1 MSQHE
6 SSMSSRYARDFSG
19 STASRMGEG
28 VRDYL
33 GQGLHTMEDMVTNH
47 PATSGLVIFGVGLG
61 LGLLIGQA
69 LMSGMRQPTTRW
81 LDRRRA
87 EKFGRQ
93 VLDAISEYL
102 PQPLASRLG

>member
-1 MSQHE
+1 
-6 SSMSSRYARDFSG
+6 
-19 STASRMGEG
+19 
-28 VRDYL
+28 
-33 GQGLHTMEDMVTNH
+33 
-47 PATSGLVIFGVGLG
+47 
-61 LGLLIGQA
+61 
-69 LMSGMRQPTTRW
+69 MSGMRQPTTRW